1 MRGALMNTFD
11 FGKTGLKATAVSFGA
26 LPVQRCNMEDGI
38 KLLRQAYDGGIRF
51 FDTARAYTDSEEKIG
66 RALADVRHDIV
77 ITSKSPANN
86 GADYMKDLET
96 SLKMLKTDYIDVY
109 QFHNKPFTIAPGGE
123 DGLYDAAVK
132 ARQQGKIRFI
142 GTTQHSL
149 KLANEAVD
157 SGNFDSLQFPF
168 SYLAS
173 EDDLKLVDK
182 CLASGMG
189 FIAMKALSGGLLTN
203 ARAIHAFMR
212 AHPGVVPIYGIQRPE
227 ELEQFLAAEAEG
239 VELNDELCAII
250 EKDRRELTGSFC
262 RGCGYCMPCPAG
274 IPLNNASRLIQL
286 LTRSPIKGWMTPE
299 FKEQM
304 ERVENCTHCG
314 VCATRC
320 PYHLKPYE
328 LIPESLKFYRKLY
341 AEYTA
346 QQKEGN

>member
-1 MRGALMNTFD
+1 MDKIQLGR
-11 FGKTGLKATAVSFGA
+11 TGLTATSVSFGA
-26 LPVQRCNMEDGI
+26 LPVQRRNMEDGVR
-38 KLLRQAYDGGIRF
+38 LLRSAYDNGVRF
-51 FDTARAYTDSEEKIG
+51 FDTARAYSDSEEKIG
-66 RALADVRHDIV
+66 NALSDVRHDIV

-96 SLKMLKTDYIDVY
+96 SLRMLKTDYIDVY
-109 QFHNKPFTIAPGGE
+109 QFHNKQFTIAPGVA
-123 DGLYDAAVK
+123 DGLYDAALK
-132 ARQQGKIRFI
+132 AKQQGKIRFI
-142 GTTQHSL
+142 GLTQHSL
-149 KLANEAVD
+149 EYANEAVD
-157 SGNFDSLQFPF
+157 SGNFDTLQFPF

-173 EDDLKLVDK
+173 EEDMKLVEK

-212 AHPGVVPIYGIQRPE
+212 AHPGVVPIYGIQRQE
-227 ELEQFLAAEAEG
+227 ELDEFLAADREG
-239 VELNDELCAII
+239 VTLDDELRAVI
-250 EKDRRELTGSFC
+250 EKDRKELIGSFC
-262 RGCGYCMPCPAG
+262 RGCGYCMPCPVG

-304 ERVENCTHCG
+304 DRVENCTHCG

-341 AEYTA
+341 AEFTA
-346 QQKEGN
+346 QKEG

>member
-1 MRGALMNTFD
+1 MDKIQLGR
-11 FGKTGLKATAVSFGA
+11 TGLTATSVSFGA
-26 LPVQRCNMEDGI
+26 LPVQRRNMEDGVR
-38 KLLRQAYDGGIRF
+38 LLRSAYDNGVRF
-51 FDTARAYTDSEEKIG
+51 FDTARAYSDSEEKIG
-66 RALADVRHDIV
+66 NALSDVRHDIV

-86 GADYMKDLET
+86 GADYMNDLET
-96 SLKMLKTDYIDVY
+96 SLRMLKTDYIDVY
-109 QFHNKPFTIAPGGE
+109 QFHNKQFTIAPGGA
-123 DGLYDAAVK
+123 DGLYDAALK
-132 ARQQGKIRFI
+132 AKQQGKIRFI
-142 GTTQHSL
+142 GLTQHSL
-149 KLANEAVD
+149 EYANEAVD
-157 SGNFDSLQFPF
+157 SGNFDTLQFPF

-173 EDDLKLVDK
+173 DEDVKLVDK

-212 AHPGVVPIYGIQRPE
+212 AHPGVVPIYGIQRQE
-227 ELEQFLAAEAEG
+227 ELDEFLAADREG
-239 VELNDELCAII
+239 VTLDDELRAVI
-250 EKDRRELTGSFC
+250 EKDRRELIGSFC
-262 RGCGYCMPCPAG
+262 RGCGYCMPCPVG

-304 ERVENCTHCG
+304 DRVENCTHCG

-341 AEYTA
+341 AEFTA
-346 QQKEGN
+346 QKEG

>member
-1 MRGALMNTFD
+1 MDKIQLGR
-11 FGKTGLKATAVSFGA
+11 TGLTATSVSFGA
-26 LPVQRCNMEDGI
+26 LPVQRRNMEDGVR
-38 KLLRQAYDGGIRF
+38 LLRSAYDNGVRF
-51 FDTARAYTDSEEKIG
+51 FDTARAYSDSEEKIG
-66 RALADVRHDIV
+66 NALSDVRHDIV

-96 SLKMLKTDYIDVY
+96 SLRMLKTDYIDVN
-109 QFHNKPFTIAPGGE
+109 QFHNKQFTIAPGGE
-123 DGLYDAAVK
+123 DGHYDAALK
-132 ARQQGKIRFI
+132 AKQQGKIRFI
-142 GTTQHSL
+142 GLTQHSL
-149 KLANEAVD
+149 EYANEAVD
-157 SGNFDSLQFPF
+157 SGNFDTLQFPF

-173 EDDLKLVDK
+173 EEDVKLVDK

-212 AHPGVVPIYGIQRPE
+212 AHPGVVPIYGIQRQE
-227 ELEQFLAAEAEG
+227 ELDEFLAADREG
-239 VELNDELCAII
+239 VTLDDELRAVI
-250 EKDRRELTGSFC
+250 EKDRRELIGSFC
-262 RGCGYCMPCPAG
+262 RGCGYCMPCPVG

-304 ERVENCTHCG
+304 DRVENCTHCG
-314 VCATRC
+314 ACATRC

-341 AEYTA
+341 AEFTA
-346 QQKEGN
+346 QKEG